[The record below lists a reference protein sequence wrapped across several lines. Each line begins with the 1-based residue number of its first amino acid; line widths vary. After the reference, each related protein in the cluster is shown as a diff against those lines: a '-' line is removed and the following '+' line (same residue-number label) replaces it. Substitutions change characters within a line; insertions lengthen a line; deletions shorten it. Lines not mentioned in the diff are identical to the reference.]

1 LVVPPRTTKPSAKAS
16 KVRRS
21 FGESLRQAL
30 SDRNMSQQELAERL
44 GLNSQSVISQ
54 WISSTHEPSPT
65 RVFAIEQ
72 QLDLQPGQLA
82 RLLGYLPVDAVPAL
96 DVPSAV
102 AADPNL
108 SDQQKEAVL
117 AVYQALARPAGRR
130 RR

>member
-1 LVVPPRTTKPSAKAS
+1 VVAPKPTSKTS
-16 KVRRS
+16 KVQRS

-30 SDRNMSQQELAERL
+30 ADRGMSQQELAERL

-65 RVFAIEQ
+65 RVFAVERH
-72 QLDLQPGQLA
+72 LDLRPGQLS

-102 AADPNL
+102 SADPGL

-117 AVYQALARPAGRR
+117 AVYRVLIRPASRR